1 MICRTFIFFF
11 LCYFSKHVLIQVQ
24 PDRYT
29 SILKKGFN
37 VKQMIDYSVEQILFI
52 IFLIHFACYF
62 VICWQSSSITDV
74 ALIDMLQRILLYKPV
89 SVNFLWALGNLLIV
103 EGLMWLCLMY
113 IYPHL
118 LSFYIWIHAHVL
130 STMYI

>member
-1 MICRTFIFFF
+1 MCIFNQNDMRTFIFFL

-52 IFLIHFACYF
+52 IFFNTFH
-62 VICWQSSSITDV
+62 
-74 ALIDMLQRILLYKPV
+74 LL
-89 SVNFLWALGNLLIV
+89 FCNLLTV
-103 EGLMWLCLMY
+103 L
-113 IYPHL
+113 
-118 LSFYIWIHAHVL
+118 FYNGCDVDR
-130 STMYI
+130 